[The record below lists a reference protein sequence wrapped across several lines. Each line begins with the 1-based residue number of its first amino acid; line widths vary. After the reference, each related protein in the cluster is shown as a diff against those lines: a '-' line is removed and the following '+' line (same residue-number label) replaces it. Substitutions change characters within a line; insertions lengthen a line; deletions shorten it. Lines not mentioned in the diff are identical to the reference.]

1 MNYTVVWKP
10 TAERR
15 LTQIWNDAVDR
26 PAVTDAADLID
37 NMLRSVPHQVGESRS
52 GETRVMT
59 VMPLSIYY
67 DVHDDDRLV
76 SVWAVWRVSE
86 N

>member
-26 PAVTDAADLID
+26 PAVTDAAD
-37 NMLRSVPHQVGESRS
+37 
-52 GETRVMT
+52 
-59 VMPLSIYY
+59 
-67 DVHDDDRLV
+67 
-76 SVWAVWRVSE
+76 
-86 N
+86 